1 MIHVFK
7 IAYMRYLNMLLLFL
21 AAVFC
26 GCKGGYDD
34 KKVKG
39 EYKRTDSIL
48 KNTRNV
54 DSLKMFV
61 KTYHASNDKRAEVI
75 AMRELGKRLREESKF
90 SDAIDTHRNGL
101 KLAESIKD
109 TNNIIQILNQL
120 GTSYRRIGIMD
131 EAAAYHY
138 RALSY
143 CDMYGNPEDKKI
155 LKSRVTTLNGI
166 GNAMKVMGNDEAA
179 DSIFRQALEGEKK
192 LNSPLGMAINYANLG
207 TLFERK
213 KQYDSAMVY
222 YGESMR
228 LNSEAKSK
236 LGVSLCYTH
245 FGQVYEKRKMIDSAI
260 VQYNL
265 AYDVIRG
272 DRDLWHI
279 LASTLA
285 LARAYIIKGSLD
297 KAWDLLCDSEKT
309 AEEINSIRH
318 LAQVSKLKYQW
329 YEKKGDNAKA
339 LEYYIRNRKYE
350 DSLNNEENNS
360 RIQNLRVDYERQ
372 SKQYEINLL
381 ENKLTNQKLEQTR
394 ILIAATFVVMLLLVI
409 WIVTLIRGRRQLKK
423 ANDEIAEAYKETKK
437 ALEVKTSFMKSMKH
451 EIRTP
456 LNGIMGFSQLLASMY
471 SNDEQAQQMTEV
483 IEKQSA
489 LLAKIIDDILE
500 IADADT
506 LKPHIED
513 CKLDEMAEEAMAMAR
528 QVAAPGVAFA
538 FKTDSEECV
547 VSTDRRILQ
556 KILEKVLD
564 NAAKFTTQGQVT
576 VIASHTADGGL
587 EISVEDTGPG
597 IPADKAEA
605 VFEQFVKLDEFSQG
619 TGMGLTLC
627 RTIIQKLNGRI
638 YVDTSYSDGCRIKIE
653 LPRLQM

>member
-1 MIHVFK
+1 M
-7 IAYMRYLNMLLLFL
+7 
-21 AAVFC
+21 
-26 GCKGGYDD
+26 
-34 KKVKG
+34 
-39 EYKRTDSIL
+39 
-48 KNTRNV
+48 
-54 DSLKMFV
+54 
-61 KTYHASNDKRAEVI
+61 
-75 AMRELGKRLREESKF
+75 
-90 SDAIDTHRNGL
+90 
-101 KLAESIKD
+101 
-109 TNNIIQILNQL
+109 
-120 GTSYRRIGIMD
+120 
-131 EAAAYHY
+131 
-138 RALSY
+138 
-143 CDMYGNPEDKKI
+143 
-155 LKSRVTTLNGI
+155 
-166 GNAMKVMGNDEAA
+166 
-179 DSIFRQALEGEKK
+179 
-192 LNSPLGMAINYANLG
+192 
-207 TLFERK
+207 
-213 KQYDSAMVY
+213 
-222 YGESMR
+222 
-228 LNSEAKSK
+228 
-236 LGVSLCYTH
+236 
-245 FGQVYEKRKMIDSAI
+245 
-260 VQYNL
+260 
-265 AYDVIRG
+265 
-272 DRDLWHI
+272 
-279 LASTLA
+279 
-285 LARAYIIKGSLD
+285 
-297 KAWDLLCDSEKT
+297 
-309 AEEINSIRH
+309 
-318 LAQVSKLKYQW
+318 
-329 YEKKGDNAKA
+329 
-339 LEYYIRNRKYE
+339 
-350 DSLNNEENNS
+350 NNEENNS

-409 WIVTLIRGRRQLKK
+409 WIVTLMRGRRQLKK

-547 VSTDRRILQ
+547 VSTDRHILQ